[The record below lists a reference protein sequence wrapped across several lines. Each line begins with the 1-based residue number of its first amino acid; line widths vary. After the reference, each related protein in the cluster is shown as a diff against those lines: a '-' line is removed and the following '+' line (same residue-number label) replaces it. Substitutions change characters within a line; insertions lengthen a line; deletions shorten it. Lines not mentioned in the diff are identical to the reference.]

1 MASLQARH
9 QRDCSL
15 VTARIPKAGRSPSQW
30 TTFADATKQAGCSCT
45 PLYHV
50 VLRHGGKLVREP
62 VGHNRKEAERALDAR
77 RGDVA
82 RRRYHVVKDISFR
95 EWGDQWLAAFTGK
108 PSSRRVYGHT
118 IAYATATFGGVK
130 VRELTTSDVD
140 RFLTTVRRANEDRG
154 PAEPGEPAREVSQ
167 ATLAKHTRQ
176 LGACLQGAVAAG
188 YAEQN
193 PVRLM
198 HKSTRPRLVKKAPS
212 YLTDAELAALWPAL
226 ADRPLMLAL
235 IKTAVGTGARL
246 GELSALTWDDVD
258 LLARELHIG
267 RTYSEGFG
275 ETTPKSG
282 ERRTVD
288 LTPPAA
294 KVLEDWLAEDGDNG
308 RVFALE
314 TGGYIASRHADR
326 ALYGAMARAGIP
338 RVGERGGKRTFHSLR
353 NTFARVA
360 LEGGAPIDWVR
371 RQLGHSTI
379 ALTVEVYG
387 EWSRSAQKAEAAK
400 LAKAFKL

>member
-9 QRDCSL
+9 QRDCRL
-15 VTARIPKAGRSPSQW
+15 VTARTPKSGKSPSQW
-30 TTFADATKQAGCSCT
+30 TTFADASKQAGCSCL

-82 RRRYHVVKDISFR
+82 RRRYQVIADIRF
-95 EWGDQWLAAFTGK
+95 GDWSEQWLASFTGK
-108 PSSRRVYGHT
+108 PSSRRVYGYS
-118 IAYATATFGGVK
+118 IAYAKETFGSVK
-130 VRELTTSDVD
+130 VRDLGTSDVE
-140 RFLTTVRRANEDRG
+140 RFLATVRRANQARHPD
-154 PAEPGEPAREVSQ
+154 REVSQ
-167 ATLAKHTRQ
+167 ATLAKHARQ
-176 LGACLQGAVAAG
+176 LGACLQGAVSAG
-188 YAEQN
+188 YAERN
-193 PVRLM
+193 PVRLL
-198 HKSTRPRLVKKAPS
+198 HKSSRPRIVKKAPS
-212 YLTDAELAALWPAL
+212 YFTDGELARLLPEL
-226 ADRPLMLAL
+226 ADRPLMSAL
-235 IKTAVGTGARL
+235 IRAAVGTGARL
-246 GELSALTWDDVD
+246 GELSALRWDDVD
-258 LLARELHIG
+258 LLAREVHIG
-267 RTYSEGFG
+267 RTWSEGFG

-282 ERRTVD
+282 EARTID

-294 KVLEDWLAEDGDNG
+294 KVLEDWFAESGDQG
-308 RVFALE
+308 RVFTLE
-314 TGGYIASRHADR
+314 TGGYISSRHADK
-326 ALYGAMARAGIP
+326 ALYAAMKRAGIP

-353 NTFARVA
+353 HTFARIA

-387 EWSRSAQKAEAAK
+387 EWSRSAQKAEAKK